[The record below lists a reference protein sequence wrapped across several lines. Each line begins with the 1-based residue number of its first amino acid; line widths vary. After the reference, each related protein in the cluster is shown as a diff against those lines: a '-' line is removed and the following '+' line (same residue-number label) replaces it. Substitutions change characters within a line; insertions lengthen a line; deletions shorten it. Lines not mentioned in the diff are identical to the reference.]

1 MKENTFEKALEK
13 LEKIVEELESGSLPL
28 DGSLKRYEDGIK
40 LARECQK
47 RLDKAKGKIETLVK
61 NDKGEFEMKQFKK

>member
-47 RLDKAKGKIETLVK
+47 RLDKAKGKIETLAK